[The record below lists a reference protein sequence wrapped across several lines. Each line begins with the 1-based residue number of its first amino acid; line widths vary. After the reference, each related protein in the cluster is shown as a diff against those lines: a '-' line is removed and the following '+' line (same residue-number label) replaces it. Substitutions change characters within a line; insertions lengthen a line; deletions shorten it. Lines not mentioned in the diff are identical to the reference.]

1 MRKALTSVASLNMGN
16 SPAAMIYNEAAADK
30 DDAVNTFKTSRIYND
45 THYPKFI
52 VPNTDESDFDADV
65 NTVIVND
72 IKNFDDPGMVVN
84 GAAAVKGT
92 LEAVDGAKD
101 LYKVTYNYDGGTLTR
116 YVMVVG
122 GKIGD
127 ANGDGILNA
136 IDGNYIT
143 AKASGVPTTVTQAR
157 IWDVNK
163 DGTLNRSDADAIYN
177 RFSEPL
183 KPYYPWVK

>member
-1 MRKALTSVASLNMGN
+1 
-16 SPAAMIYNEAAADK
+16 MIYNAADTDK
-30 DDAVNTFKTSRIYND
+30 DGAVNTFKTNRIYND
-45 THYPKFI
+45 THYPKFT

-84 GAAAVKGT
+84 GAASAVKGT

-101 LYKVTYNYDGGTLTR
+101 LYKVTYTYDGGTLTR